1 MIGGVA
7 WVEIGLHYVIPIYF
21 DFRHQ
26 CHAFRGCGGPAPHFG
41 LHFRFR
47 HEVRTGPKGWFLTIG
62 DYAEKGLRSAE
73 IPYQALLI
81 LLDTSV
87 GSLTKYFCKS
97 KQQYFVCNFFLLEV
111 EEAVV

>member
-21 DFRHQ
+21 DCHRQ

-87 GSLTKYFCKS
+87 GLTKYFCKS